1 MQVNGKPPHPT
12 LFLLSL
18 MTGMVGWNAS
28 MCFNDGEKDFNWM
41 PGSHLQLLL
50 SGSHLQLLLVQ
61 LGDGPIQYDSMDT
74 VW

>member
-18 MTGMVGWNAS
+18 MTGMVGWSAS

-50 SGSHLQLLLVQ
+50 VQ
-61 LGDGPIQYDSMDT
+61 LGDGPIQYDSMDM